1 MIVSDNGIGSRHIVK
16 GIGFAGMEERLAA
29 LGGAMELS
37 SPEDGGF
44 RLKVDIPL
52 VGTRAGANPEAE
64 NGT

>member
-1 MIVSDNGIGSRHIVK
+1 
-16 GIGFAGMEERLAA
+16 MEERLAA
-29 LGGAMELS
+29 LGGAMEVS

-52 VGTRAGANPEAE
+52 VGAGSGGDSGGE